1 VITPDFAQIGWTALA
16 GVVAGLLGA
25 LLGIGGGVFLVP
37 FLTFAIGLDPKS
49 AGGISLITI
58 IATSSI
64 TSATP
69 GRLHVAN
76 LRLGMVL
83 EMFTTTGAIA
93 GIVLF
98 SHLSNRTIEWVFG
111 WTMVAISGVMLNR
124 LHKRNVILDPTMDVG
139 ALGGRFHDIDTG
151 QDVAYRLKRL
161 PVACVASFAAGVVS
175 RMGLGGGIVK
185 VPALNS
191 WCGVP
196 MRAATATSALMLG
209 ATAMI
214 GAIDAFW
221 RGQIVPGLAA
231 SAVLGVLLGSWTG
244 FHIAGRS
251 AVKSHKVLMIVV
263 LLSVAGLYFYQ
274 VLFGEVRP

>member
-1 VITPDFAQIGWTALA
+1 MFEHVVLTMCA
-16 GVVAGLLGA
+16 GAVAGCFGA

-37 FLTFAIGLDPKS
+37 FLHFIIGLDGKS

-83 EMFTTTGAIA
+83 EMFTTTGAVA
-93 GIVLF
+93 GIFLVNLVTD
-98 SHLSNRTIEWVFG
+98 RTLEWVFA
-111 WTMVAISGVMLNR
+111 WTMVGVSAVMLSR
-124 LHKRNVILDPTMDVG
+124 LHLRNVILDPSLDVG
-139 ALGGRFHDIDTG
+139 RLGGRFHDNDTCA
-151 QDVAYRLKRL
+151 DVAYRVKRL
-161 PVACVASFAAGVVS
+161 PVAFLASFMAGVVS
-175 RMGLGGGIVK
+175 RMGIGGGVVK

-221 RGQIVPGLAA
+221 RGQIVPALAA
-231 SAVLGVLLGSWTG
+231 AAVLGVLAGSRVG
-244 FHIAGRS
+244 FHVAGRS
-251 AVKSHKVLMIVV
+251 AARSHKVLMIVV
-263 LLSVAGLYFYQ
+263 LLSVAAIYFYKIMFPGGR
-274 VLFGEVRP
+274 L

>member
-25 LLGIGGGVFLVP
+25 VLGIGGGVFLVP
-37 FLTFAIGLDPKS
+37 FLQFAIGLDHGS

-58 IATSSI
+58 IATSST

-69 GRLHVAN
+69 GRLQVAN

-83 EMFTTTGAIA
+83 EMFTITGAVA
-93 GIVLF
+93 GAFLF
-98 SHLSNRTIEWVFG
+98 GLVTDRTTDWIFG
-111 WTMVAISGVMLNR
+111 FTMVGISAVMLNR
-124 LHKRNVILDPTMDVG
+124 LHKRNVILNPTLDVG
-139 ALGGRFHDIDTG
+139 PLGGRFHDYDSG
-151 QDVAYRLKRL
+151 GEVAYRVKRM
-161 PVACVASFAAGVVS
+161 PVAIVTSVVAGIVS
-175 RMGLGGGIVK
+175 RMGLGGGVVQ

-196 MRAATATSALMLG
+196 MRAATATSSLMLG

-221 RGQIVPGLAA
+221 RGQIVLGLAA
-231 SAVLGVLLGSWTG
+231 AAVLGVLVGSWVG
-244 FHIAGRS
+244 VHVAGRS

-263 LLSVAGLYFYQ
+263 LLSVAALYFYKII
-274 VLFGEVRP
+274 FGDGRP